1 MDGSDER
8 AWRSWW
14 HLLGF
19 STHFYIS
26 GFFQCLMFACASHSH
41 GTLIVLGMVDEEY
54 RVQVCCTRSC
64 GGFTHPWCAHSTG
77 RRRVIP
83 DEARCRVKS
92 SHCRHG
98 CHPPCFAVAVR
109 VRKSHIYAKHD
120 GLWRKKILTFRVWT
134 CLVHVFR
141 HVFPPKD
148 RREEELL
155 DGGCFIGGFKVGW
168 LKLLF
173 LVILK
178 CGLIPQVGQCGNQ
191 IGAEFWKLLCAEH
204 GISSFFWNDWSTWCV
219 SRSLE
224 RPHHKDISEV
234 S

>member
-1 MDGSDER
+1 MKSKEFKCVVRGHVVGSQILD
-8 AWRSWW
+8 A
-14 HLLGF
+14 L
-19 STHFYIS
+19 
-26 GFFQCLMFACASHSH
+26 
-41 GTLIVLGMVDEEY
+41 D
-54 RVQVCCTRSC
+54 
-64 GGFTHPWCAHSTG
+64 STG

-98 CHPPCFAVAVR
+98 CHPPFFAVAVR

-120 GLWRKKILTFRVWT
+120 GLRRKKILTFRAWT
-134 CLVHVFR
+134 CLDHVFR

-178 CGLIPQVGQCGNQ
+178 CGLIPQVGQCGQ
-191 IGAEFWKLLCAEH
+191 SDRRRVLEVAFVQSMGSAASSETTGQH
-204 GISSFFWNDWSTWCV
+204 GV
-219 SRSLE
+219 S
-224 RPHHKDISEV
+224 PEV
-234 S
+234 

>member
-1 MDGSDER
+1 MS
-8 AWRSWW
+8 
-14 HLLGF
+14 
-19 STHFYIS
+19 
-26 GFFQCLMFACASHSH
+26 
-41 GTLIVLGMVDEEY
+41 
-54 RVQVCCTRSC
+54 
-64 GGFTHPWCAHSTG
+64 
-77 RRRVIP
+77 
-83 DEARCRVKS
+83 
-92 SHCRHG
+92 
-98 CHPPCFAVAVR
+98 PPFFAVAVR

-120 GLWRKKILTFRVWT
+120 GLRRKKILTFRAWT
-134 CLVHVFR
+134 CLDHVFR

-204 GISSFFWNDWSTWCV
+204 GISSFF
-219 SRSLE
+219 
-224 RPHHKDISEV
+224 
-234 S
+234 